1 MSTLSPQAQA
11 LEDSL
16 VLQGEL
22 LDDWV
27 GVGAR
32 IGALEAERVELLA
45 RRLDLLAHERLDGD
59 EMAFRSMCA
68 EYAAAGHVSPS
79 TFAQQISAAWML
91 ARTLPA
97 TFEALASGTISKRH
111 ADVIVAAAPNVSGY
125 EAGSVRAEYE
135 ERVVPFAQRE
145 TAARTRAAAREVAA
159 AVFPLGTTEQHR
171 RARGERA
178 VTVKAD
184 GDGMAVLIAI
194 LPEVLAYAI
203 HDRLTRMS
211 NQVIQ
216 ARPEGQRRPR
226 RSTLEKIRAEREAA
240 LAQQKPTGPPP
251 PDALDDAL
259 LRRLEREFDQA
270 PPWEETTDASR
281 TSDADPASAPDDAH
295 ATAADA
301 APGNVSGD
309 VSDAASAAL
318 PAHIDGAYIEQ
329 FDREQ
334 ADQSAPIG
342 RRDDLDDR
350 STVFHEST
358 PMHDGYG
365 PLEHDTRTLDQ
376 LRADILADLLLTTAP
391 TSVTETSLESIKATV
406 QVTIPASALTNSGSS
421 TGNSTGSDTS
431 GSGGDLLT
439 LLDGHGPMTTDAA
452 LTLAGNATSWDRLFL
467 TPQGMVTRTD
477 NYVPTAGMKR
487 FLRARD
493 QHCRFPGCRAPAH
506 RCQIDHNHDHAQGGP
521 TALCNLSLFCTS
533 HHPLKHPDVDDRD
546 RWTAKQLDDG
556 VILWTSPLGRTYT
569 DEPPL
574 RVMFT

>member
-1 MSTLSPQAQA
+1 M
-11 LEDSL
+11 
-16 VLQGEL
+16 LQGAL

-32 IGALEAERVELLA
+32 IGALEADRVELLA
-45 RRLDLLAHERLDGD
+45 QRLDLLAQDRLSGD

-79 TFAQQISAAWML
+79 TFAAQISAAWML

-97 TFEALASGTISKRH
+97 TFEALRSGTISKRH
-111 ADVIVAAAPNVSGY
+111 ADVIVAAAPNVPGHADADRIRTAY
-125 EAGSVRAEYE
+125 ED
-135 ERVVPFAQRE
+135 RVVPFAQQE

-159 AVFPLGTTEQHR
+159 AVFPEGTTEQHR

-178 VTVKAD
+178 VTVRAD

-203 HDRLTRMS
+203 HDRLTQIG

-240 LAQQKPTGPPP
+240 LAQQQPTGPPP

-259 LRRLEREFDQA
+259 RRRLEREFDQA
-270 PPWEETTDASR
+270 PPWEDTTDASR
-281 TSDADPASAPDDAH
+281 TSDAASVFAPATAP
-295 ATAADA
+295 ATAADVAA
-301 APGNVSGD
+301 APAVQIEG
-309 VSDAASAAL
+309 AR
-318 PAHIDGAYIEQ
+318 IDEARIDR

-334 ADQSAPIG
+334 LDQSAPIG
-342 RRDDLDDR
+342 DFADG

-365 PLEHDTRTLDQ
+365 PVEHDTRSLDQ
-376 LRADILADLLLTTAP
+376 LRADIFADLLLTTTP
-391 TSVTETSLESIKATV
+391 TSVTETALESVKATV
-406 QVTIPASALTNSGSS
+406 QVTIPASALTRSYTSDSG
-421 TGNSTGSDTS
+421 D
-431 GSGGDLLT
+431 DHLA
-439 LLDGHGPMTTDAA
+439 LLDGHGPMDPDLAHI
-452 LTLAGNATSWDRLFL
+452 LAGHAASWDRLFL
-467 TPQGMVTRTD
+467 DPQGMVTQTD

-487 FLRARD
+487 YLRARD
-493 QHCRFPGCRAPAH
+493 QHCRFPGCRTPAH

-521 TALCNLSLFCTS
+521 TALSNLALFCTS

-546 RWTAKQLDDG
+546 RWSAKQLDDG

-574 RVMFT
+574 RLMFT

>member
-1 MSTLSPQAQA
+1 MTTLSPQAQA

-32 IGALEAERVELLA
+32 IGALEAERIELLA
-45 RRLDLLAHERLDGD
+45 RRLDLLAQERLDGD

-79 TFAQQISAAWML
+79 TFAGQISAAWML

-125 EAGSVRAEYE
+125 EAGRVRAEYE

-159 AVFPLGTTEQHR
+159 AVFPQGTTEQHR

-178 VTVKAD
+178 VTVKPD
-184 GDGMAVLIAI
+184 GDGMAVLTAI

-203 HDRLTRMS
+203 HDRLTQMG

-226 RSTLEKIRAEREAA
+226 RSTLEKIRAERETA
-240 LAQQKPTGPPP
+240 LAQQQPTGPPP

-259 LRRLEREFDQA
+259 LRRLEREFDQM
-270 PPWEETTDASR
+270 PPWDDTTDASS
-281 TSDADPASAPDDAH
+281 TSDPASSAVSDAPP
-295 ATAADA
+295 DA
-301 APGNVSGD
+301 AP
-309 VSDAASAAL
+309 AAAADIAAA
-318 PAHIDGAYIEQ
+318 PAAHIEGAQVDDACIDRFDMEQ
-329 FDREQ
+329 L
-334 ADQSAPIG
+334 DQSASIG
-342 RRDDLDDR
+342 DLDDR
-350 STVFHEST
+350 STTFHEST

-365 PLEHDTRTLDQ
+365 PVEHDTRSLDQ
-376 LRADILADLLLTTAP
+376 LRADIFADLLLTTSP
-391 TSVTETSLESIKATV
+391 TSVTETSLGAIKATV
-406 QVTIPASALTNSGSS
+406 QVTIPASALNGR
-421 TGNSTGSDTS
+421 DD
-431 GSGGDLLT
+431 GGDRLA
-439 LLDGHGPMTTDAA
+439 LLDGHGPMDPDVARA
-452 LTLAGNATSWDRLFL
+452 LAGHAPSWDRLFL
-467 TPQGMVTRTD
+467 DPQGMVTRTD

-487 FLRARD
+487 YLRARD

-506 RCQIDHNHDHAQGGP
+506 RCQIDHNHDHAKGGP
-521 TALCNLSLFCTS
+521 TALCNLCLFCTS

-546 RWTAKQLDDG
+546 RWSAKQLDDG
-556 VILWTSPLGRTYT
+556 IILWTSPLGRTYT

-574 RVMFT
+574 RVMFV

>member
-1 MSTLSPQAQA
+1 MATLSPQAQA

-16 VLQGEL
+16 VLQGAL

-32 IGALEAERVELLA
+32 IGALEADRVELLA
-45 RRLDLLAHERLDGD
+45 QRLDLLAQDRLSGD

-79 TFAQQISAAWML
+79 TFAAQISAAWML

-97 TFEALASGTISKRH
+97 TLGALRSGTISKRH
-111 ADVIVAAAPNVSGY
+111 ADVIVAAAPNVPGH
-125 EAGSVRAEYE
+125 ADADRIRTEYE
-135 ERVVPFAQRE
+135 DRVVPFAQQE

-159 AVFPLGTTEQHR
+159 AVFPEGTTEQHR

-178 VTVKAD
+178 VTVRAD

-203 HDRLTRMS
+203 HDRLTQMG

-240 LAQQKPTGPPP
+240 LAQQEPTGPPP

-270 PPWEETTDASR
+270 PPWEDMADADAS
-281 TSDADPASAPDDAH
+281 
-295 ATAADA
+295 
-301 APGNVSGD
+301 N
-309 VSDAASAAL
+309 AASAL
-318 PAHIDGAYIEQ
+318 PAHIDKACIDR

-334 ADQSAPIG
+334 ADRSAPIG
-342 RRDDLDDR
+342 DFAGA

-365 PLEHDTRTLDQ
+365 PVEHDTRSLDQ
-376 LRADILADLLLTTAP
+376 LRADIFADLLLTTTP
-391 TSVTETSLESIKATV
+391 TSVTETALESVKATV
-406 QVTIPASALTNSGSS
+406 QVTIPASALTR
-421 TGNSTGSDTS
+421 SDTS
-431 GSGGDLLT
+431 DSGDDHLA
-439 LLDGHGPMTTDAA
+439 LLDGHGPMDHDLAR
-452 LTLAGNATSWDRLFL
+452 TLAGHATSWDRLFL
-467 TPQGMVTRTD
+467 DPHGMVTRTD

-487 FLRARD
+487 YLRARD
-493 QHCRFPGCRAPAH
+493 QHCRFPGCRTPAH
-506 RCQIDHNHDHAQGGP
+506 RCQIDHNHDHAEGGP
-521 TALCNLSLFCTS
+521 TALSNLALFCTS

-546 RWTAKQLDDG
+546 RWSARQLDDG

-574 RVMFT
+574 RLMFT